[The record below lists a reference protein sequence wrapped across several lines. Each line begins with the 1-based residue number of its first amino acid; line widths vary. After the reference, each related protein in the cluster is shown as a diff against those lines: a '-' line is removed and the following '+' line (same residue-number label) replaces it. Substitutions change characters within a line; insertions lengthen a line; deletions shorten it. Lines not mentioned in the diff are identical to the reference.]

1 VWYLTSHLPSEI
13 KPSDYL
19 ELFFA
24 SSSSSFFTLARFIQV
39 SCVVSRVVLLWK
51 MVFIDINLY
60 SLHTGRQIITIEK
73 TTLENKTGLIWL
85 LLLFLSLRW
94 TQCAIHCL
102 LDVCRCATDHPAAA
116 QRVSNKPVLL
126 VNTTPVL
133 YNNTA
138 PQP

>member
-73 TTLENKTGLIWL
+73 TTLREQDWL
-85 LLLFLSLRW
+85 DMASASFPI
-94 TQCAIHCL
+94 TA
-102 LDVCRCATDHPAAA
+102 LDAMRNTLPSGRVQMRHRPPSSCAT
-116 QRVSNKPVLL
+116 RI
-126 VNTTPVL
+126 
-133 YNNTA
+133 
-138 PQP
+138 